1 MNELSAAPLGV
12 SLLGACP
19 EVLLFGAALFLAVA
33 RWNRHPR
40 VSMYVA
46 AGAVTMIVTTLF
58 SRVLLTALSMS
69 RPAEAFATM
78 VPVISVVSGVLHMV
92 GIGLLLAAAFVD
104 RAR

>member
-1 MNELSAAPLGV
+1 MNELSAVGV
-12 SLLGACP
+12 SLVGACP
-19 EVLLFGAALFLAVA
+19 EVLLFGAALVLAVA

-46 AGAVTMIVTTLF
+46 AGAVMMIITTLF
-58 SRVLLTALSMS
+58 SRVLLTALSMHRS
-69 RPAEAFATM
+69 ADEFATM
-78 VPVISVVSGVLHMV
+78 LPVISVVSGGLHML